1 MAHGGFD
8 GIFPA
13 IVSPR
18 DADGGFGVAAFERL
32 IDRFYVEGAQG
43 LYVCGNTGEGY
54 LMSAADRKLAAE
66 VAVKMSAQC
75 GKVIVHV
82 GAPAESDAVELAA
95 HAASQGVDGISS
107 LPPYVQGYGFTDVLA
122 YYTAIAEAGAGL
134 PVFVYYIP
142 VVTHRSFALDEME
155 RLLSI
160 RDVAGLKFTDH
171 NLYLMEGILNGPS
184 RPHVFNGHDEVLLAG
199 LAMGA
204 QAGIG
209 GFYNVMP
216 GLFVKIYEAVQSG
229 DFDSARGLQQEVNR
243 VIRIG
248 LAYGGT
254 ASIREILRWQGV
266 DCGNPIPPTRPLGED
281 VSRRMRADL
290 EAAEV
295 GILDG

>member
-1 MAHGGFD
+1 MTNGVFD
-8 GIFPA
+8 GIYPA

-18 DADGGFGVAAFERL
+18 NEDGGFGAVAFERL
-32 IDRFYVEGAQG
+32 IARAYDAGVQG

-54 LMSAADRKLAAE
+54 LMSVADRMLAAE
-66 VAVKMSAQC
+66 AAIKNSAGH

-82 GAPAESDAVELAA
+82 GAPAESDAIALAA
-95 HAASQGVDGISS
+95 HAATMGADGISS
-107 LPPYVQGYGFTDVLA
+107 LPPYVQGYGFTDILA
-122 YYTAIAEAGAGL
+122 YYTAIAEAGSGL

-142 VVTHRSFALDEME
+142 AVTHRGFTLEEMVQ
-155 RLLSI
+155 LLAI
-160 RDVAGLKFTDH
+160 RGVAGLKFTDH
-171 NLYLMEGILNGPS
+171 NLYLMEGILNSESG
-184 RPHVFNGHDEVLLAG
+184 PHVFNGHDEVLLAG

-216 GLFVKIYEAVQSG
+216 EYFVRIYESVRNR
-229 DFDSARGLQQEVNR
+229 DLESARELQQKVNR

-266 DCGNPIPPTRPLGED
+266 DCGDPIPPARPLGED
-281 VSRRMRADL
+281 ESRKMRADL
-290 EAAEV
+290 EEADV
-295 GILDG
+295 DILDG